1 MGDRDRDRDREDG
14 RGRGLIGQEM
24 KATQPRESH
33 VALLDGL
40 IEF

>member
-1 MGDRDRDRDREDG
+1 MRDRG
-14 RGRGLIGQEM
+14 GLIGQEI
-24 KATQPRESH
+24 KATQPRESC